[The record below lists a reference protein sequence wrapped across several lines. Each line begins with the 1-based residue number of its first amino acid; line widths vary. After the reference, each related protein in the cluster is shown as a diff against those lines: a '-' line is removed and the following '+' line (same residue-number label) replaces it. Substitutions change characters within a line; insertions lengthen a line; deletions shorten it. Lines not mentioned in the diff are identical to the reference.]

1 MATDRNCPHHE
12 IVMAALEDHE
22 ERLRSK
28 RDRILSL
35 EKDVENMNEKL
46 DLIVIGQKEAKEAI
60 QKSDQWQ
67 GKVMAIFGTIMFLVQ
82 VGPLVAG
89 WLK

>member
-1 MATDRNCPHHE
+1 MGNCPHHDT
-12 IVMAALEDHE
+12 VDGRLDDHE

-46 DLIVIGQKEAKEAI
+46 DLIVIGQREAKEAI

-67 GKVMAIFGTIMFLVQ
+67 GKIMAIFGTIMFLVQ
-82 VGPLVAG
+82 VGPVIAG